1 MLDFMI
7 HGLLLFLGVLILVGI
22 IVVVADLVEEWRNGQ

>member
-7 HGLLLFLGVLILVGI
+7 HGLMLFLGILILVGI
-22 IVVVADLVEEWRNGQ
+22 ISVVADIVEEWRNGQ